1 MRKNGSTIEKVD
13 DIGQV
18 MKLDTDNITTGGQI
32 MNATVVCVMEF
43 LLKKVCILCN
53 GYVEP
58 GPGSPPIHGRCL
70 SCEVAQRYD
79 NCSSSLLARL
89 IFKVDDGENVTLT
102 ANAFI
107 LRKLVGAADND
118 AVDEL
123 SLLSVAK
130 LASVSFNGQDTI
142 TDFSFDLPGTEHD
155 HPETAV

>member
-1 MRKNGSTIEKVD
+1 M
-13 DIGQV
+13 
-18 MKLDTDNITTGGQI
+18 
-32 MNATVVCVMEF
+32 
-43 LLKKVCILCN
+43 
-53 GYVEP
+53 
-58 GPGSPPIHGRCL
+58 
-70 SCEVAQRYD
+70 
-79 NCSSSLLARL
+79 
-89 IFKVDDGENVTLT
+89 T

-118 AVDEL
+118 SVDEL